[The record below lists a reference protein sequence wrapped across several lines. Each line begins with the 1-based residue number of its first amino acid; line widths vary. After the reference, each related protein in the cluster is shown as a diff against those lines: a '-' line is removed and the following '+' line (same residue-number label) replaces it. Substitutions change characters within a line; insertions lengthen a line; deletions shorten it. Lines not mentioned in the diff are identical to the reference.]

1 LEICWRLA
9 PLADAKYERSVEWM
23 STTIQPTIVSEWR
36 ARKTPCPLQLLLE
49 VYRMPEDGDFHI
61 IRLIRFLGREMKQK
75 EIMFT
80 LVQSEPLKQ
89 ALEHALEC
97 APRGR
102 VLGNSL
108 PTGMV
113 VNVNPKGDHRANQN
127 GTHPEHHARHWS
139 PAPSGAGRDNSDIS
153 QPTAHATAASRGI
166 GTTPR

>member
-113 VNVNPKGDHRANQN
+113 VNPFMGDLIAEWIPYEWGREPGLAIRQLPASDELAPHVPRHR
-127 GTHPEHHARHWS
+127 R
-139 PAPSGAGRDNSDIS
+139 
-153 QPTAHATAASRGI
+153 
-166 GTTPR
+166 